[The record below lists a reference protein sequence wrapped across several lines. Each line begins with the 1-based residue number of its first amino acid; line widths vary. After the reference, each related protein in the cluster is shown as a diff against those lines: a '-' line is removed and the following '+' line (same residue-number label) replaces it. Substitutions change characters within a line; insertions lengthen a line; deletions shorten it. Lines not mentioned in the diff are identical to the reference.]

1 METKLGL
8 VCRKCSYD
16 ANPVTATHC
25 EICRHPLKQNSVSSK
40 KLLSRF
46 RGKPSIFWVGLALL
60 LLLPIGRGLLFLMDR
75 RSPNRTSISTIFS
88 NISHSPDIR
97 LYNSMQ
103 EVQNVPEGLFNYSSS
118 PQFAAL
124 TSHGMNE
131 AITQAHPKF
140 RLRYA
145 EPYNN
150 IPGSS
155 TVIAMLIRNLL
166 SFGQTARPIE
176 DIEYSQA
183 KNHNFTLEQVPIG
196 FDGIAFYTHRDL
208 AITGLSIDQL
218 QAIFMGKVTNWKELG
233 GPDLPIVPI
242 SLDPETN
249 SSIKYLFANV
259 EGAKLGSNVQ
269 IERDYTTQTRQVA
282 STPGAISY
290 GSMPIVANQQSIRP
304 IGLARGDSN
313 QYVQPITPNRQ
324 VNTAAIRDG
333 SYPLTRRLFVV
344 IRRDGLLDEQAG
356 VAYANL
362 LLSKEGQRL
371 IDQAGFVSIRQ

>member
-25 EICRHPLKQNSVSSK
+25 EICCYPLKQNISFNDRISK
-40 KLLSRF
+40 F
-46 RGKPSIFWVGLALL
+46 RVKSPILWLGLAMLL
-60 LLLPIGRGLLFLMDR
+60 LFPISRGLLLLMDR
-75 RSPNRTSISTIFS
+75 RSPDPTTSSTTS
-88 NISHSPDIR
+88 NNLSRSRGIQ
-97 LYNSMQ
+97 LYNSMR
-103 EVQNVPEGLFNYSSS
+103 EVQNVPEGLFNYSSA

-124 TSHGMNE
+124 TSHGMND

-145 EPYNN
+145 EPSNN

-155 TVIAMLIRNLL
+155 TVIAMLVSHLL

-176 DIEYSQA
+176 AIEYSQA
-183 KNHNFTLEQVPIG
+183 QQHNFTLEQIPIG

-208 AITGLSIDQL
+208 TIAGLSINQL
-218 QAIFMGKVTNWKELG
+218 QNIFMGKVRNWKQVG
-233 GPDLPIVPI
+233 GPNLPIVPI
-242 SLDPETN
+242 SLNPETN
-249 SSIKYLFANV
+249 SSIKYLFASIK
-259 EGAKLGSNVQ
+259 GAKLGSNVQ
-269 IERDYTTQTRQVA
+269 IVRDYTEQTRKVA
-282 STPGAISY
+282 SNPGAISY
-290 GSMPIVANQQSIRP
+290 GSMATTSAQKSIRP
-304 IGLARGDSN
+304 FGLAKGNSN
-313 QYVQPITPNRQ
+313 RYVQPFTPNRQ
-324 VNTAAIRDG
+324 INAEAIRDG

-362 LLSKEGQRL
+362 LLSTEGQRI
-371 IDQAGFVSIRQ
+371 IDKAGFVSIRQ